1 MPLELVV
8 RASCPWPRAWR
19 VVTPFME
26 CGSASYRREIE
37 QGGSFAAAL
46 QVSCSWGWAAE
57 AVSQL
62 VFPDSRLTTPDFRI
76 LTAFCLLLSAY

>member
-37 QGGSFAAAL
+37 QGGS
-46 QVSCSWGWAAE
+46 WGCAAE